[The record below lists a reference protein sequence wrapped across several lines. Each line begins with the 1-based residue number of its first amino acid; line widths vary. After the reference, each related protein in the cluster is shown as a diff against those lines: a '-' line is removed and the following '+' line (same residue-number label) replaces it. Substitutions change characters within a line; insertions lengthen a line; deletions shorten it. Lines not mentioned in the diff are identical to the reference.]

1 MNDFYREEI
10 IDHYRHPMNF
20 GSLPDATVSSK
31 ISNPFCG
38 DELELFIKLNSQSA
52 VDIRFIGKGCA
63 LSIAGASI
71 LTEFIKGKSINALT
85 KFSEKDMLD
94 LLNIDVSE
102 TRKKCV
108 LLGLEA
114 LKDCLAIKRT

>member
-1 MNDFYREEI
+1 MNDLYREEI

-20 GSLPDATVSSK
+20 GPLSDATVSSK

-38 DELELFIKLNSQSA
+38 DELEVFIKLNSQSV
-52 VDIRFIGKGCA
+52 VDISFTGKGCA
-63 LSIAGASI
+63 LSIAGASM
-71 LTEFIKGKSINALT
+71 LTEHLKEKTIPALT

-94 LLNIDVSE
+94 LLEIDVSE
-102 TRKKCV
+102 TRRKCV

-114 LKDCLAIKRT
+114 LKDCLQQVKR